1 MDLII
6 KKNKKIVGENIV
18 DPKNTK
24 NDEVL
29 KPVIYVVSC
38 IVLLESQVR

>member
-18 DPKNTK
+18 DFKNIK

-29 KPVIYVVSC
+29 KFVIYVVLC
-38 IVLLESQVR
+38 IVLLES